1 MKRKRKVII
10 DMAQYRPDW
19 ISDMNDPLPVAKVVE
34 DGSVKI
40 RLKNF
45 DQQYTIEE
53 VTDLMIVLERAKE
66 EATILKE
73 AMLTDTLYSDM
84 IFGEIS
90 DV

>member
-1 MKRKRKVII
+1 MII

-19 ISDMNDPLPVAKVVE
+19 IGDMNDQLPVAKLAD
-34 DGSVKI
+34 DGSAQI

-53 VTDLMIVLERAKE
+53 VTDLLIVLERAKV
-66 EATILKE
+66 EATRLKE
-73 AMLTDTLYSDM
+73 AMLTDSLYSDM

>member
-1 MKRKRKVII
+1 MII

-19 ISDMNDPLPVAKVVE
+19 ISDMKDPLPVAKLAD
-34 DGSVKI
+34 DGSAQI

-53 VTDLMIVLERAKE
+53 VTDLLIVLERAKV
-66 EATILKE
+66 EATRLKE
-73 AMLTDTLYSDM
+73 AMMTDSLYSDM

>member
-1 MKRKRKVII
+1 MII

-19 ISDMNDPLPVAKVVE
+19 IIDMNGPLPVAKLAD
-34 DGSVKI
+34 DGSAQI

-53 VTDLMIVLERAKE
+53 VTDLLIVLERAKV
-66 EATILKE
+66 EATRLKE
-73 AMLTDTLYSDM
+73 AMLTDSLYSDM

>member
-1 MKRKRKVII
+1 MII

-19 ISDMNDPLPVAKVVE
+19 ISDMNDQLPVAKLAD
-34 DGSVKI
+34 DGSAQI

-53 VTDLMIVLERAKE
+53 VTDLLIVLERAKV
-66 EATILKE
+66 EATRLKE
-73 AMLTDTLYSDM
+73 AMLTDSLYSDM

>member
-1 MKRKRKVII
+1 MII

-19 ISDMNDPLPVAKVVE
+19 ISDMNDPLPVAKLAD
-34 DGSVKI
+34 DGSAQI

-53 VTDLMIVLERAKE
+53 VTDLLIVLERAKV
-66 EATILKE
+66 EATRLKE
-73 AMLTDTLYSDM
+73 TMLTDSLYSDM